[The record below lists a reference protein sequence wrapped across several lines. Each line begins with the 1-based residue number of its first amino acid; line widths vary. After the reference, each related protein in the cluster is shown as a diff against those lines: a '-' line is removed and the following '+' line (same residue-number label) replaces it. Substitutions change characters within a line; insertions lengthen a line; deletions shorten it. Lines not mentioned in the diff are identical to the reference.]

1 MNEEALKELKEVLEK
16 HNLAIG
22 FSFDEHRHG
31 QGFIVVSDVKEGK
44 DLIKTRSFLIAEDL

>member
-31 QGFIVVSDVKEGK
+31 QGFIVVSDIKEGN
-44 DLIKTRSFLIAEDL
+44 LIKTRSFLIAEVL